1 MNRETH
7 LVSALWLLVAGLLVC
22 SCVGKRPD
30 DDVAMIKQLLA
41 KFERGV
47 DQKSETVLDSV
58 VQDKKGDL
66 SSRFLDNLARQGEF
80 EGARIA
86 SKSFVILGD
95 SAEVRLTLSLE
106 YRTNEEEP
114 QRIEEPLKLYLNKKR
129 GKWKIKSFSTARDE
143 GVRDERERENGNAGL
158 KPAATE

>member
-7 LVSALWLLVAGLLVC
+7 LVSALSYLIVTLLIC

-30 DDVAMIKQLLA
+30 DDVAMIKRVLA
-41 KFERGV
+41 TFERGV

-58 VQDKKGDL
+58 MQDKKGDL
-66 SSRFLDNLARQGEF
+66 SSQLLDNLARQGEF

-95 SAEVRLTLSLE
+95 SAEVRLTMSLE
-106 YRTNEEEP
+106 YRTDQEEP
-114 QRIEEPLKLYLNKKR
+114 RQVEKPIKLYLNKKR

-143 GVRDERERENGNAGL
+143 GVRDERE
-158 KPAATE
+158 

>member
-47 DQKSETVLDSV
+47 NQKSETVLDSV
-58 VQDKKGDL
+58 VQDKKHEISSRLLDSLYQQGDL
-66 SSRFLDNLARQGEF
+66 
-80 EGARIA
+80 EGGRIA
-86 SKSFVILGD
+86 SKSFVIVGD
-95 SAEVRLTLSLE
+95 SAEVRLRLSLE
-106 YRTNEEEP
+106 YRTDQEEP
-114 QRIEEPLKLYLNKKR
+114 RQVEKPIKLYLNKKR
-129 GKWKIKSFSTARDE
+129 GKWRIKSFSTARDE
-143 GVRDERERENGNAGL
+143 GVRGDGER
-158 KPAATE
+158 P